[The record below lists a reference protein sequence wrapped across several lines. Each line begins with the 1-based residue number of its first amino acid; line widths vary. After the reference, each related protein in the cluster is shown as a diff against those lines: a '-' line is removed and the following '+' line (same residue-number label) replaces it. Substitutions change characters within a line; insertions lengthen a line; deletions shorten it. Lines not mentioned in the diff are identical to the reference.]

1 MSIRPCVQ
9 DDSKRTEA
17 RIIKFVAMIGLIMRH
32 LGVCGCHFWFRTSKP
47 NGSPP
52 PYMAMKN
59 VDVGCGLRGLLV
71 PANFMSQSAQR
82 KSDSRETEVG
92 T

>member
-1 MSIRPCVQ
+1 MYAAVI
-9 DDSKRTEA
+9 
-17 RIIKFVAMIGLIMRH
+17 F
-32 LGVCGCHFWFRTSKP
+32 
-47 NGSPP
+47 GSERQSRMAAPP

-71 PANFMSQSAQR
+71 PANFMSQSAQL